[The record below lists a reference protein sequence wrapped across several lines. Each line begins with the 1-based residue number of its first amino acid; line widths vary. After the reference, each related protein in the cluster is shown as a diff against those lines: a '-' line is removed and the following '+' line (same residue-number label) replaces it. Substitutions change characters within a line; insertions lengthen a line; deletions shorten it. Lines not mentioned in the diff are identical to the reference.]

1 MNSDFAEIKNG
12 TVNYLTDYKR
22 QAQQAPSQVEI
33 AKFYA
38 TFRLKL
44 ELLVL
49 RKECEYFT
57 AWYPRMYVFED
68 NL

>member
-1 MNSDFAEIKNG
+1 MNSDFVEIKNA
-12 TVNYLTDYKR
+12 TVNYLNDYKR
-22 QAQQAPSQVEI
+22 QAYQAPSQVEI
-33 AKFYA
+33 ARFYA

-57 AWYPRMYVFED
+57 AWFSKMYVFED

>member
-22 QAQQAPSQVEI
+22 QAHQAPSQVEI

-44 ELLVL
+44 ELLVV
-49 RKECEYFT
+49 RKE
-57 AWYPRMYVFED
+57 
-68 NL
+68 

>member
-1 MNSDFAEIKNG
+1 MNSDFAEIKNA
-12 TVNYLTDYKR
+12 TVNYLTDYKH
-22 QAQQAPSQVEI
+22 QANQASSQVEI

-49 RKECEYFT
+49 RKE
-57 AWYPRMYVFED
+57 
-68 NL
+68 